1 MYRIV
6 ALMALP
12 LLGACSAGTIPDLR
26 AGPPAIEDA
35 IRATPSVIGS
45 AVRNTPARVRSMFDK
60 TDGKDVVEDGTGN
73 HSAFLSLPDTPKY
86 RTVRAAQTALVE
98 NGYHITSF
106 APTLGVITG
115 TKGTSRMVINVS
127 RAEPSGSEAVF
138 VASGF
143 RNIEEAV
150 EAVRNIQAITTNL
163 IIPR

>member
-6 ALMALP
+6 ALLALP

-35 IRATPSVIGS
+35 IRATPAVVGS
-45 AVRNTPARVRSMFDK
+45 AVRTTDAKVRSMFNK
-60 TDGKDVVEDGTGN
+60 TDQSEVIEDGTGN

-98 NGYHITSF
+98 NGYQITSF

-115 TKGTSRMVINVS
+115 TKGPARMVINVS
-127 RAEPSGSEAVF
+127 SGETSGSEAVF

-143 RNIEEAV
+143 KNLDEAAT
-150 EAVRNIQAITTNL
+150 AVRNLQAITTNL